1 MRHSKITSSSSYVIV
16 NFEHI
21 AHINLTLLPL
31 TSKNSLLA
39 VYINRV
45 TVEKETTANSHGGSY

>member
-1 MRHSKITSSSSYVIV
+1 MRLSKITSSSYVIV

-21 AHINLTLLPL
+21 VHINLALLPL
-31 TSKNSLLA
+31 TSKKNLLA

-45 TVEKETTANSHGGSY
+45 RVEKETKANNHRGSY

>member
-1 MRHSKITSSSSYVIV
+1 MRLSKITSSSYVIA

-21 AHINLTLLPL
+21 VHINLALVAL
-31 TSKNSLLA
+31 TSKNNLLA

-45 TVEKETTANSHGGSY
+45 RFEKETTANNHRGSY

>member
-1 MRHSKITSSSSYVIV
+1 MRLSKITSSSYVIV

-21 AHINLTLLPL
+21 VHINLALLPL
-31 TSKNSLLA
+31 TSKKNLLA

-45 TVEKETTANSHGGSY
+45 RVEKETTANSHGGSY